1 MYYFKDGKLIEIEE
15 TIEKLIDSLKN
26 KLIIYLLKN
35 ANIAWLND
43 DTEQQLYELLF
54 DFLEPLIFG
63 QVLKGYR
70 ALPTIIEEE
79 VDEEV
84 DEGEVDEG

>member
-63 QVLKGYR
+63 QVLKGIR
-70 ALPTIIEEE
+70 QLPTIPEDEVVEE
-79 VDEEV
+79 VDEE
-84 DEGEVDEG
+84 DEG